1 MFKFAKVHADAS
13 IPKKAHIYDAGFDL
27 AACEEVIIGV
37 NEQKMINTGI
47 AIHIPIDCYARV
59 APRSGLAAKKCI
71 DVMAGVVD
79 HGYSDSIRVI
89 LRNHGTEPF
98 EVKIG
103 DRIAQ
108 LILER
113 IYIPDIIEEVSY
125 DEIVESNFVTTTR
138 GTGGFGS
145 TDI

>member
-1 MFKFAKVHADAS
+1 MFKFAKIHTDAS

-27 AACEEVIIGV
+27 AACENVIIPP
-37 NEQKMINTGI
+37 NEQKIINTGI

-59 APRSGLAAKKCI
+59 APRSGLAAKKSI

-89 LRNHGTEPF
+89 LRNHGTESF
-98 EVKIG
+98 QVNIG

-113 IYIPDIIEEVSY
+113 IYIPDKIEEVSY
-125 DEIVESNFVTTTR
+125 NEIVESNFVTTTR
-138 GTGGFGS
+138 GKGGFGS